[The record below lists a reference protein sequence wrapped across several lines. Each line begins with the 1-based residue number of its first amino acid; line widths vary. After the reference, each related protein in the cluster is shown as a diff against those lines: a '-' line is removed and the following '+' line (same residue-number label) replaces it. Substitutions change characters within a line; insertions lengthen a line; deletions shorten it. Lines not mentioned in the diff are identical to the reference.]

1 MIKKPLVSSQE
12 TGALVGAGVGARVG
26 AGVGPTG
33 EALGVGDGLILEVG
47 CIDGARDGSFD
58 GT

>member
-1 MIKKPLVSSQE
+1 MSVQV
-12 TGALVGAGVGARVG
+12 VGAGVGAAVGASVG

-33 EALGVGDGLILEVG
+33 EALGVGDGLILDVG
-47 CIDGARDGSFD
+47 LEEGALLGSLD